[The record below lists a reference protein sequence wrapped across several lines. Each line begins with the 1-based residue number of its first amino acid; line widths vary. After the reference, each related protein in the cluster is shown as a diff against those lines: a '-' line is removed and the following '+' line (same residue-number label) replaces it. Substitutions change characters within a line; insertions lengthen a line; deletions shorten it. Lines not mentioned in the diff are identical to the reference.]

1 MAERLIFHCDC
12 NNFFASC
19 ECLERPELKT
29 VPMAVAGDPENRVG
43 IVVAKNDIA
52 KKYGV
57 KTTDTV
63 WQAKKKCPGIVF
75 VPPRHRFYKTVSD
88 RVNAIY
94 RDYTDFVEPASID
107 ESYLDL
113 TGTLDYY
120 RMSPGEL
127 ADSIRNRVREE
138 IGITISVGVASNKIF
153 AKMGSDY
160 KKPDAT
166 TVILGNE
173 YQTILWPLPVSDLMF
188 AGKASVNL
196 LGQKGIHT
204 VGDLARQPRAYIVS
218 LLGKGGETLWMYANG
233 LDTDPVRKWGDVP
246 EVKSVSHGMTFRRDL
261 VTKDEIATGVAAQA
275 ERIAMDLRR
284 QNLKGSV
291 ISVQIKTPQLVTIS
305 RQISLNHYT
314 WLEHE
319 IREVAIRLIE
329 ENWRTG
335 DPIRAIT
342 VGVSRLVPGN
352 EAAEQLDLF
361 DLMGTAQQAGS
372 RSRER
377 QDKMEAAVDALR
389 QKMGNTAVTLGIHR
403 NDEIGIRREW
413 KKKK

>member
-19 ECLERPELKT
+19 ECLDRPELKT

-75 VPPRHRFYKTVSD
+75 VPPRHRFYKAVSD

-120 RMSPGEL
+120 RMTPGKL

-166 TVILGNE
+166 TVILGDA
-173 YQTILWPLPVSDLMF
+173 YRTILWPLPVSDLMF
-188 AGKASVNL
+188 AGKASVQL
-196 LGQKGIHT
+196 LNQKGIQT
-204 VGDLARQPRAYIVS
+204 VGDLAGQPRAYISS

-261 VTKDEIATGVAAQA
+261 VTPEEIATGVAAQA

-291 ISVQIKTPQLVTIS
+291 ISVQIKTPQLVTVS
-305 RQISLNHYT
+305 RQTSLLH
-314 WLEHE
+314 
-319 IREVAIRLIE
+319 
-329 ENWRTG
+329 
-335 DPIRAIT
+335 
-342 VGVSRLVPGN
+342 
-352 EAAEQLDLF
+352 
-361 DLMGTAQQAGS
+361 
-372 RSRER
+372 
-377 QDKMEAAVDALR
+377 
-389 QKMGNTAVTLGIHR
+389 
-403 NDEIGIRREW
+403 
-413 KKKK
+413 

>member
-1 MAERLIFHCDC
+1 MTGRLIFHCDC

-19 ECLERPELKT
+19 ECLERPELKS

-43 IVVAKNDIA
+43 IVVAKNEIA

-63 WQAKKKCPGIVF
+63 WQAKKKCPDIVF
-75 VPPRHRFYKTVSD
+75 VPPRHRFYKEVSD

-94 RDYTDFVEPASID
+94 RDYTDYVEPASID

-113 TGTLDYY
+113 TGTLEYY
-120 RMSPGEL
+120 HMTAREL
-127 ADSIRNRVREE
+127 ADSIRARVLEE
-138 IGITISVGVASNKIF
+138 IGITISVGVADNKVF

-166 TVILGNE
+166 TVILGDDYRE
-173 YQTILWPLPVSDLMF
+173 ILWPLPVSDLLF

-204 VGDLARQPRAYIVS
+204 VGDLARQPRAYIAS

-233 LDTDPVRKWGDVP
+233 LDTDPVRKWGNVP

-261 VTKDEIATGVAAQA
+261 VTKDEIATGVAVQA
-275 ERIAMDLRR
+275 ERIAMSLRR
-284 QNLKGSV
+284 QNLKGAV

-305 RQISLNHYT
+305 RQTSLNHYT

-361 DLMGTAQQAGS
+361 DLMGTAAQAGS
-372 RSRER
+372 RDRER

-389 QKMGNTAVTLGIHR
+389 QKMGNTAVTLGVHR
-403 NDEIGIRREW
+403 NEEIGVRREW